1 MFDNSARYF
10 RSLQLL
16 STELPDKEILS
27 NSLSEVENRV
37 KAIYSTIHDHMV
49 SAEITIDEP
58 QNTEV
63 SIQRFDKKSGR
74 KDGKISLTRPVFLCV
89 I

>member
-1 MFDNSARYF
+1 MAVVAYHVMKGTVKMFDNSTRYF

-16 STELPDKEILS
+16 STELPDKKILS

-63 SIQRFDKKSGR
+63 SNTK
-74 KDGKISLTRPVFLCV
+74 V
-89 I
+89 